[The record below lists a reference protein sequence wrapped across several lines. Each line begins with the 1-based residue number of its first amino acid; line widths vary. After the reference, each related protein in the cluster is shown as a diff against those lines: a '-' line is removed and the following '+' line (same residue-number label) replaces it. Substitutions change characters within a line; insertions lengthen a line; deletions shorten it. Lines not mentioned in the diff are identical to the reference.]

1 MFWIFSILFES
12 ATFPNTL
19 SAYLKIFLK
28 TEKKVFFFLK
38 INKNLKIFLAKEFF
52 GYLAGTANS
61 PPPRTA
67 SLLIRKIL
75 TDVLIWGT
83 HTWKILGTGISK
95 DPVLPEVFF
104 DWRVWSLFGDN
115 FFYIYVTKK
124 WPNSAV
130 KKILSTRISNPNTGN
145 RIYLNMKKTNLWD
158 LNKVKFPILLTF
170 SFQIFFQG
178 IIKFFL
184 LKSLKK

>member
-28 TEKKVFFFLK
+28 TEKKVFFFWKLTK
-38 INKNLKIFLAKEFF
+38 IWKFF
-52 GYLAGTANS
+52 WQRNS
-61 PPPRTA
+61 LVIWLVQQTPPPPRTA

-83 HTWKILGTGISK
+83 HRWKILGTGISK

-104 DWRVWSLFGDN
+104 DWRVWSLL
-115 FFYIYVTKK
+115 VT
-124 WPNSAV
+124 
-130 KKILSTRISNPNTGN
+130 
-145 RIYLNMKKTNLWD
+145 
-158 LNKVKFPILLTF
+158 
-170 SFQIFFQG
+170 IFF
-178 IIKFFL
+178 IYMSP
-184 LKSLKK
+184 KSDQTLQ

>member
-61 PPPRTA
+61 PPPPRTA

-83 HTWKILGTGISK
+83 HT
-95 DPVLPEVFF
+95 
-104 DWRVWSLFGDN
+104 
-115 FFYIYVTKK
+115 
-124 WPNSAV
+124 
-130 KKILSTRISNPNTGN
+130 
-145 RIYLNMKKTNLWD
+145 
-158 LNKVKFPILLTF
+158 
-170 SFQIFFQG
+170 
-178 IIKFFL
+178 
-184 LKSLKK
+184 